1 LLVGCILKVYKKLFF
16 LLIYSRPLSI
26 LKVMAKINIF
36 QYTDY
41 RAYLRACFDE
51 RKKNDRGFSHRFLCR
66 RLGLAAPNSIMLIM
80 QGKRNITRSLA
91 FRISE
96 EFKHTV
102 KEAEYFESM
111 VGFSQAK
118 TTDEKDRYFTRMM
131 GLRRKTT
138 NVDKIDESQ
147 YEYYS
152 NWYNL
157 VIRELVTC
165 SEFKGDYKWL
175 ARNIRPPITQSQA
188 KRSVKLLLK
197 LGLIRKKG
205 NSFVHSAAMISTG
218 PDVTSLA
225 VANFHK
231 TMAERAAAAMNIV
244 RKEERDMTACTVY
257 ISRKGFEEIKK
268 TITECRKR
276 VLSIAEADE
285 PVDRVY
291 QVNFQVFPVSK
302 TTPNPSLKGRGI

>member
-1 LLVGCILKVYKKLFF
+1 V
-16 LLIYSRPLSI
+16 
-26 LKVMAKINIF
+26 AKINVF

-51 RKKNDRGFSHRFLCR
+51 RKKNDRAFSHRFLCR
-66 RLGLAAPNSIMLIM
+66 RLGLAAPNFIMLVM

-96 EFKHTV
+96 EFKHRV

-111 VGFSQAK
+111 VGFAQAK
-118 TTDEKDRYFTRMM
+118 TTDEKDRCFTRMIS
-131 GLRRKTT
+131 LRKTT
-138 NVDKIDESQ
+138 SVDKIDESQ

-157 VIRELVTC
+157 VVRELVTC
-165 SEFKGDYKWL
+165 PEFKGDYGWL
-175 ARNIRPPITQSQA
+175 AKNVRPPITPGQA
-188 KRSVKLLLK
+188 KRSAKLLLK

-205 NSFVHSAAMISTG
+205 SGFVHSSAMISTG

-257 ISRKGFEEIKK
+257 ISRTGFEEIKK
-268 TITECRKR
+268 TIAECRKK
-276 VLSIAEADE
+276 VLAITEADS

-291 QVNFQVFPVSK
+291 QVNFQVFPVSR
-302 TTPNPSLKGRGI
+302 TTPNPSLTRRGA

>member
-1 LLVGCILKVYKKLFF
+1 
-16 LLIYSRPLSI
+16 
-26 LKVMAKINIF
+26 MATINIF

-41 RAYLRACFDE
+41 RAYLRAYFEE
-51 RKKNDRGFSHRFLCR
+51 RKKRDPKFSHRYLCR
-66 RLGLAAPNSIMLIM
+66 RLGLAAPNSIMLVM

-96 EFKHTV
+96 EFKHSV

-111 VGFSQAK
+111 AGFAQAK
-118 TTDEKDRYFTRMM
+118 TTDEKNRCFTRMM
-131 GLRRKTT
+131 GLRKTT
-138 NVDKIDESQ
+138 NVEKIDERQ

-157 VIRELVTC
+157 VVRELVTC
-165 SEFKGDYKWL
+165 QDFKGDYNWL
-175 ARNIRPPITQSQA
+175 AKNVRPPITASQA
-188 KRSVKLLLK
+188 KRSVKLLEK

-205 NSFVHSAAMISTG
+205 NSYVHNSAMISTG

-231 TMAERAAAAMNIV
+231 TMAERAAEAVNIV
-244 RKEERDMTACTVY
+244 RKEDRDMTACTVY
-257 ISRKGFEEIKK
+257 ISPKGFEEIKK
-268 TITECRKR
+268 AVSECRKK

-285 PVDRVY
+285 PVDQVY
-291 QVNFQVFPVSK
+291 QVNFQVFPVSQK
-302 TTPNPSLKGRGI
+302 RS